1 MPWSSIVIQHCHC
14 SGLGHCCGVGSVS
27 GLGTFICRS
36 QSQSQKKKKKKHAT
50 CHHANSFFPFS
61 QFVFLSVIYGSL
73 ASESESPRC
82 MFKMHV
88 LYHSHSFQLLNQN
101 LLGVGLENNIFH
113 AIALNTKYVH
123 LCKVSTTVPVTY

>member
-1 MPWSSIVIQHCHC
+1 MEFHCDPALSLQWIGSLLWCGFCLWPGNFHMPQP
-14 SGLGHCCGVGSVS
+14 
-27 GLGTFICRS
+27 
-36 QSQSQKKKKKKHAT
+36 KPKPKKKKKHAT

-88 LYHSHSFQLLNQN
+88 LCHSHSFQLLNQN